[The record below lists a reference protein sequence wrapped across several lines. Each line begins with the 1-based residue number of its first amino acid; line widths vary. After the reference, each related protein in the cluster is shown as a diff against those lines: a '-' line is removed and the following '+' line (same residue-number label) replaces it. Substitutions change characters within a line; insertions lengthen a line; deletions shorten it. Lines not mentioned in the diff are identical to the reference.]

1 MEIIWHFFN
10 APVVRATQRQVS
22 ENICSKD
29 DLRSRIFGT
38 FVVKCLACLP
48 LLRFSNI
55 YKNGV
60 LANFNGYVP
69 WKGHLEFSRALFLA
83 EIFEKVRFDPYNFP
97 ITSFSARKSEQIKNF
112 GGINRYLYLP
122 LRYQNTFNLLCLS
135 GFELYYRWVLLGYV
149 CGGIMIFFKSHF
161 KDQIK
166 EFTLW

>member
-1 MEIIWHFFN
+1 MWSWLMNETGFKRSSNHGIRCVNLWKSFDIFLMLRLSRPHNVKFRKISVRKTIW
-10 APVVRATQRQVS
+10 
-22 ENICSKD
+22 D
-29 DLRSRIFGT
+29 
-38 FVVKCLACLP
+38 
-48 LLRFSNI
+48 
-55 YKNGV
+55 
-60 LANFNGYVP
+60 
-69 WKGHLEFSRALFLA
+69 LEFSRALFLA

-149 CGGIMIFFKSHF
+149 CGGIMIFFKSYF